1 MVNKSILVNKLSP
14 YLGQKK
20 IIVYNQN
27 TSDIIKELIKSHTIN
42 EKEYD
47 KIYKSFL
54 DPNVLNIAKNLFN
67 FCKKNIKYKIESGS
81 GQSLR
86 TPAAILINGSG
97 DCKQYSQFI
106 GGVLDAINR
115 NGKKINWCYRFAAYN
130 YNKDIQHVFI
140 VIKINNI
147 EYWIDPVLD
156 YFNEKKLYNYKIDKK
171 MSLYQISGFENND
184 QIGKLKLKIPKI
196 KIAKGIKRA
205 VTDVKKVNIKKGID
219 RAITD
224 VRKVALKVGLAP
236 SRNAFL
242 GLVSL
247 NAFNLGKSLAKGII
261 KDRRKVEKFWQ
272 DIGGNFNAL
281 LKAVNNKQSQ
291 FRVSGFDSIGE
302 PATGT
307 LAAAAAPI
315 IAAVTKLLK
324 ELDIDPKDLVNSA
337 TKIAQKQAVKLIEN
351 KGQDLIQNGFKSVLN
366 KNDQGVTEV
375 QITEATPAE
384 IMQSGLTPPVATTEK
399 KNNTI
404 LYVGAAGL
412 ALYFITK
419 K

>member
-20 IIVYNQN
+20 VIVYNQN
-27 TSDIIKELIKSHTIN
+27 TSDIIKELIKSHKIN
-42 EKEYD
+42 EKEYN
-47 KIYKSFL
+47 KIYRSFL
-54 DPNVLNIAKNLFN
+54 DSNVLNIAKNLFN
-67 FCKKNIKYKIESGS
+67 FCKKNIKYKIESGNS
-81 GQSLR
+81 QSLR

-106 GGVLDAINR
+106 GGILDAINR

-184 QIGKLKLKIPKI
+184 QIGKLRLKLPKI
-196 KIAKGIKRA
+196 KIAKGIKKA
-205 VTDVKKVNIKKGID
+205 VQDVKKVQIKKGID

-272 DIGGNFNAL
+272 DIGGDFNAL
-281 LKAVNNKQSQ
+281 LKAVNNRQSE

-302 PATGT
+302 PLTGT

-324 ELDIDPKDLVNSA
+324 DLEIDPKDLVNSA

-351 KGQDLIQNGFKSVLN
+351 KGQDLIENGFKSVLN
-366 KNDQGVTEV
+366 KNNQGVTEV
-375 QITEATPAE
+375 QITEATPSE
-384 IMQSGLTPPVATTEK
+384 IMQSSLTPPSATTDK
-399 KNNTI
+399 KNNTL
-404 LYVGAAGL
+404 LYVGAAAA